1 MKMFDNLSSKSI
13 QKATKSTQKMNN
25 SWRADKKS
33 KKLRADAARVSASG
47 VASTVAPP
55 GLAALYLPPQ
65 KRVLR
70 SFGVFVLEY
79 CSLLPNAGSLQLQPP
94 AQCPYLFTRKFT
106 AVSPKHRVRFCFAT
120 VLLDGGVGSKNSASR
135 GRDADVRADLLRLLF
150 EARVHLLRDCA
161 EVVHSRLR
169 CPPCSERRRTQQLF
183 QPAKEEV

>member
-65 KRVLR
+65 NGFCGHSACSCWSTVVCYPTRAPCSFSLR
-70 SFGVFVLEY
+70 RSALTSSREN
-79 CSLLPNAGSLQLQPP
+79 LLPFPQSTGSASVLQPSFSTVALGRKIRP
-94 AQCPYLFTRKFT
+94 AGDATPMSAQIFSDSFSRRAYIF
-106 AVSPKHRVRFCFAT
+106 FAT
-120 VLLDGGVGSKNSASR
+120 VPK
-135 GRDADVRADLLRLLF
+135 
-150 EARVHLLRDCA
+150 
-161 EVVHSRLR
+161 
-169 CPPCSERRRTQQLF
+169 
-183 QPAKEEV
+183 